1 MYEVGFEYEVSNTE
15 APWLGL
21 VVSILDTFEV
31 IQTSWKLKCFFF
43 LEIWRKIWVWAQCQT
58 ELKLSQHWNH
68 KRVSY
73 VSAAADQFLLFF
85 REMTA
90 WNLRYAFTVSALR
103 IRRVKK
109 LRASIVQVGGC
120 GQTESFSFEQ
130 HHCGVVLHDVSD
142 GRRCAAQCRQRL
154 AHSQSQSQLCL
165 HWRLLIAKYTEA
177 TRARVKRCYAH
188 SVALQC
194 WGSSLS

>member
-31 IQTSWKLKCFFF
+31 IQTSWKLKCFF

-142 GRRCAAQCRQRL
+142 GRRRRSAASVSLTVSPSLSFACTGACWLLSIRRQRE
-154 AHSQSQSQLCL
+154 
-165 HWRLLIAKYTEA
+165 RE
-177 TRARVKRCYAH
+177 
-188 SVALQC
+188 
-194 WGSSLS
+194 